1 MAATLP
7 ASPAT
12 DADAPKVTLVIGSGG
27 VRCASALGVVKA
39 LADAGIGIERVI
51 GCGSGAIFA
60 ALIAF
65 GHPADESAAITRRL
79 WARELGVRR
88 RGLLGAVGRR
98 LFAPR
103 AAAFGHRDDRQLP
116 QRLADAFGSKRI
128 EAAALPLHL
137 TATDLRT
144 GELAELVSGPL
155 VEGIHASL
163 ALPPLFAPQ
172 RVGDRLLADGSL
184 SDPLP
189 VSVAIKHGARA
200 IVAVGF
206 ENAQPEPLDKP
217 GRLGPRVNAILAN
230 NLLRAKLA
238 FHSAAHHAE
247 MIVILPEFRQRAG
260 LFDTDRLAYVLDEGE
275 QAALQQLPYLHHL
288 LARDRMQSVA

>member
-1 MAATLP
+1 MAAAL
-7 ASPAT
+7 T
-12 DADAPKVTLVIGSGG
+12 DPHPGADSPKVTLVIGSGG
-27 VRCASALGVVKA
+27 VRCAAALGVVKA
-39 LADAGIGIERVI
+39 MADAGIGVERVV
-51 GCGSGAIFA
+51 GCSTGAIFA

-65 GHPADESAAITRRL
+65 GYPPDESIAITRRL
-79 WARELGVRR
+79 WTRELRARR
-88 RGLLGAVGRR
+88 VGILRALAAR
-98 LFAPR
+98 LFAAK

-116 QRLADAFGSKRI
+116 QRLAAAFGNKRI

-137 TATDLRT
+137 TATDFRT

-155 VEGIHASL
+155 VEGIRASL
-163 ALPPLFAPQ
+163 ARPPAFAPQ
-172 RVGDRLLADGSL
+172 RVDDRLLVDGSL
-184 SDPLP
+184 ADPLP

-206 ENAQPEPLDKP
+206 ENAYPDPVEKP
-217 GRLGPRVNAILAN
+217 GRFAPRVNAILAN

-247 MIVILPEFRQRAG
+247 MIVILPEFKQRAG
-260 LFDTDRLAYVLDEGE
+260 LFDTDRLAYIIDEGE

-288 LARDRMQSVA
+288 LARDRMHAVA